1 MYPINTAVPTNF
13 VLPTSELV
21 GCCGF
26 PTLFRLAAY
35 SDRLL
40 FCCAVVAAYL
50 EGITGATR
58 TIASVLAMAI
68 NAMKMT
74 KRIALAAEIERILH
88 LLMLLL
94 ATRRDTVTQC
104 YLFVRKRNSEQ
115 M

>member
-21 GCCGF
+21 GCCGL

-40 FCCAVVAAYL
+40 FCCAEVAAYL

-68 NAMKMT
+68 NAMKRT
-74 KRIALAAEIERILH
+74 KRIALAPEIERILH

-94 ATRRDTVTQC
+94 EKLGD
-104 YLFVRKRNSEQ
+104 EIP
-115 M
+115 

>member
-1 MYPINTAVPTNF
+1 MYPINTAVPKNF
-13 VLPTSELV
+13 VLPTSELD
-21 GCCGF
+21 GCCGL

-40 FCCAVVAAYL
+40 FCCAEVAAYL

-68 NAMKMT
+68 SAMKMT
-74 KRIALAAEIERILH
+74 KRIALAPEIERILH

-94 ATRRDTVTQC
+94 AKLVD
-104 YLFVRKRNSEQ
+104 EIP
-115 M
+115 